1 MRAATV
7 QRLHRAVRFGGVSAV
22 SIVVTQALLLGLQL
36 AGVSAVVANALAIT
50 VAAVLTYPASRRWV
64 WTDGGDAG
72 RAREVTLFGLTT
84 TVGFALSTGLVWL
97 LVEPG
102 APVLLANALNVAAF
116 GAVWVAKYLVLDLV
130 VFAPPPDARAYGVPE
145 HAVDGLPGARAVA
158 QRARGRR
165 LWGPQIAYSGLRTA
179 DAWGR
184 AALAVAALLMVPVVS
199 VSALATTTV
208 ADVGTDRFPGRPGV
222 SESDSEAVLGA
233 DVTVD
238 GVATTVEG
246 GRLLD
251 GVSDLEDGRYLAVRV
266 TVANQSDEP
275 VTVRR
280 SRWRVRTDVGHIYP
294 AAVTTASDIADRTV
308 APGGRRQGHLLF
320 EVGDVAGTFYVL
332 HAPDGGDRPRGVW
345 SIVAEP

>member
-1 MRAATV
+1 MSAATV
-7 QRLHRAVRFGGVSAV
+7 QRLRRAVRFGGVSAA

-36 AGVSAVVANALAIT
+36 AGVSAVVANALAVT

-64 WTDGGDAG
+64 WTDGGDTG
-72 RAREVTLFGLTT
+72 RAREVALFGLTT
-84 TVGFALSTGLVWL
+84 AVGFALSTGLVWL
-97 LVEPG
+97 LVKPG
-102 APVLLANALNVAAF
+102 ASLLLANALNVAAF

-130 VFAPPPDARAYGVPE
+130 VFAPPPDARPYGVAE
-145 HAVDGLPGARAVA
+145 HADGLLDAVVSAR
-158 QRARGRR
+158 RARGRR
-165 LWGPQIAYSGLRTA
+165 LWGPRIAYSGLRAA

-199 VSALATTTV
+199 VSALAATTV

-233 DVTVD
+233 DITVD

-332 HAPDGGDRPRGVW
+332 HAPDGGDGPRGVW